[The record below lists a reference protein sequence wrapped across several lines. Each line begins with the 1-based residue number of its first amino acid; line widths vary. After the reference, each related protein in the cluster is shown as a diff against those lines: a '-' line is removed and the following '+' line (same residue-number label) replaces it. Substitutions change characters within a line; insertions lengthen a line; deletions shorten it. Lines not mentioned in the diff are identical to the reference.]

1 MLSVLSH
8 GPQVYASNSAQA
20 RTLHKLIQSRYPTMV
35 ECKKCQILDLH
46 WESTSQNTLK
56 LANGSGE
63 LHTCPPITQADQVIR
78 TYSDPEPTPS
88 STSVDI
94 SKQARDAVMDAVGE
108 VTESFQR
115 TVTNV
120 ANKVHTEM
128 ESSVRVM
135 KHQIALDVDNAY
147 QRAKEEFR
155 NLMPQQHELV
165 VHTPIGDTITEGRPH
180 FQLQRMVDWLNL
192 REHVWAA
199 GPAGS
204 GKTTAASQAADVLG
218 LPAYVLP
225 CGMATNDWS
234 LLGFTN
240 PDGNYIPGHMRQP
253 FEHGGV
259 FILDEIDNTN
269 PSVLTTIN
277 GALSGSS
284 YQFPDALVQRHPD
297 FVVVGCANT
306 WGNGPDRMYVGRN
319 QLDAA
324 TLDRFKRVEWKYDE
338 VAELD
343 WAGRDQIDWTQ
354 YVQRVRQC
362 AYESHMR
369 VVISPRASIGGAK
382 GLRNGLLWSEVSEDC
397 LWNGMSEDDSTRILG
412 IVGAR

>member
-1 MLSVLSH
+1 MST
-8 GPQVYASNSAQA
+8 GPY
-20 RTLHKLIQSRYPTMV
+20 KLV
-35 ECKKCQILDLH
+35 H
-46 WESTSQNTLK
+46 
-56 LANGSGE
+56 ANNE
-63 LHTCPPITQADQVIR
+63 PHICLPITRADQVIR

-88 STSVDI
+88 PISGDI
-94 SKQARDAVMDAVGE
+94 FKQAHDAVMDAVAE
-108 VTESFQR
+108 VTGSFRR
-115 TVTNV
+115 TMDNIAQSAHSDVRS
-120 ANKVHTEM
+120 KVSH
-128 ESSVRVM
+128 
-135 KHQIALDVDNAY
+135 AY
-147 QRAKEEFR
+147 EDIDDKVSRAMEEFR

-165 VHTPIGDTITEGRPH
+165 VHTPIGNTITEGRPH

-259 FILDEIDNTN
+259 FVLDEIDNTN

-284 YQFPDALVQRHPD
+284 YQFPDVLVQRHPD

-362 AYESHMR
+362 AYESSMR

-412 IVGAR
+412 IVGAQ

>member
-1 MLSVLSH
+1 MRGSSGLTS
-8 GPQVYASNSAQA
+8 
-20 RTLHKLIQSRYPTMV
+20 HKLIQSRYPTMAI
-35 ECKKCQILDLH
+35 CRKCQTPDLY
-46 WESTSQNTLK
+46 WKATSPDTIK
-56 LANGSGE
+56 LSNVNSE
-63 LHTCPPITQADQVIR
+63 IHTCPPITRADQVIQ
-78 TYSDPEPTPS
+78 TGTISNPEPTPS
-88 STSVDI
+88 TSGDL
-94 SKQARDAVMDAVGE
+94 SSQAHAAVMDVVAAVHDSLCRTMTDIADRAQAA
-108 VTESFQR
+108 TETSTRAWKRQ
-115 TVTNV
+115 
-120 ANKVHTEM
+120 M
-128 ESSVRVM
+128 S
-135 KHQIALDVDNAY
+135 LDVDDAY

-240 PDGNYIPGHMRQP
+240 PDGKYIPGHMRQP

-259 FILDEIDNTN
+259 FVLDEIDNTN

-306 WGNGPDRMYVGRN
+306 WGTGPDRLYVGRN

-324 TLDRFKRVEWKYDE
+324 TLDRFKRVDWQYDE

-343 WAGRDQIDWTQ
+343 WAGRDQIEWTQ
-354 YVQRVRQC
+354 YVQRVRKY
-362 AYESHMR
+362 ASESSMR
-369 VVISPRASIGGAK
+369 VVVSPRASVGGAK
-382 GLRNGLLWSEVSEDC
+382 GLRNSLLWNDVAQDC

-412 IVGAR
+412 SVGSR